1 MQNNTPQESKAKSSS
16 NSQGI
21 TYLKYLS
28 WHVANTANIPNNHCP
43 LPVLGHR
50 PFLVYY
56 LSISDT
62 MCGTPAAGTV
72 IGAADKAVGTYTNY
86 DHIIIPGGRGRL

>member
-1 MQNNTPQESKAKSSS
+1 MREDPELDNLT
-16 NSQGI
+16 I
-21 TYLKYLS
+21 L
-28 WHVANTANIPNNHCP
+28 
-43 LPVLGHR
+43 
-50 PFLVYY
+50 YY

-86 DHIIIPGGRGRL
+86 DHIIIPGGKRRL